1 MSTQHSGFP
10 PVPFSAT
17 YPQESFRL
25 LELPP
30 ELVSLIESQ
39 DKKTTRLTF
48 KSAPASSSKRPPI
61 AKNGYHEDA
70 GQGYLHLCS
79 DQKVWAVKQVST
91 SNSVYV
97 TQTDRPRVK
106 RRRIEDESQ
115 TNGGSPMSV
124 DADVVSTN
132 DVEDR
137 AGITTISQ
145 VRNIL
150 ELIEVKTTESDVE
163 TRIRDIVPL
172 YTEDDDDEEMG
183 VNDIRGVRLQELLED
198 VSAPTNAILAI
209 AKKLFVFSLSRK
221 KDEGQEAHRIY
232 IPTSTLLLC
241 AWKAFFQQCA
251 ISGVKMDEEGFDG
264 AALRNVL
271 DDLTASEND
280 STHGEGGKGS
290 GTVIVS
296 VVKAILRRF
305 ADSSTSTPTSGD
317 VDYSGTN
324 QVLDTVPTVTS
335 WKDTE
340 ASEQVGRWIL
350 ESLRRESKPQSSAKQ
365 VQLDDFRR
373 QWTEILPDSWAT
385 KSCDVAALVKSVD
398 GVTVACDE
406 HGNEVLRFADPG
418 GFDDI
423 LGIGN
428 GLGLGRAPI
437 KSAAAKATPAS
448 NAVDA
453 AKNEKKRKW
462 HEKFGAQRSVAAVK
476 R

>member
-48 KSAPASSSKRPPI
+48 KSAPASSSKRPSI

-106 RRRIEDESQ
+106 RRRIDDESQ

-124 DADVVSTN
+124 DADEGGKN
-132 DVEDR
+132 DIEDR

-163 TRIRDIVPL
+163 ERIRDIVPL
-172 YTEDDDDEEMG
+172 YTDDDDDEEMG
-183 VNDIRGVRLQELLED
+183 SDGSRGVRLRDLMD
-198 VSAPTNAILAI
+198 DISAPTNAILDA
-209 AKKLFVFSLSRK
+209 ATSMFVFSISRSL
-221 KDEGQEAHRIY
+221 KDGDVRSCY
-232 IPTSTLLLC
+232 IPTSSLLLR

-251 ISGVKMDEEGFDG
+251 ITGVKTDSDDFNV
-264 AALRNVL
+264 ATLRNVL
-271 DDLTASEND
+271 DDLMASEND
-280 STHGEGGKGS
+280 GTHENGGKGS
-290 GTVIVS
+290 ES
-296 VVKAILRRF
+296 VVVAVAKAILRRF
-305 ADSSTSTPTSGD
+305 AESSTSTPASGD
-317 VDYSGTN
+317 VDDSETN

-335 WKDTE
+335 WKETE
-340 ASEQVGRWIL
+340 ASEQIGKWL
-350 ESLRRESKPQSSAKQ
+350 LKSLQRESKSQSSAKQ
-365 VQLDDFRR
+365 VQLDDFQR
-373 QWTEILPDSWAT
+373 QWMEILPDSWAA
-385 KSCDVAALVKSVD
+385 KSCDVTALVKSVD
-398 GVTVACDE
+398 DVTMARDE
-406 HGNEVLRFADPG
+406 QGNEVLRFAPPG
-418 GFDDI
+418 SFDDI
-423 LGIGN
+423 LGLGN
-428 GLGLGRAPI
+428 GVGFGRAPI
-437 KSAAAKATPAS
+437 KSAVAKATPAS

-462 HEKFGAQRSVAAVK
+462 HEKFGAQRAVAAVK